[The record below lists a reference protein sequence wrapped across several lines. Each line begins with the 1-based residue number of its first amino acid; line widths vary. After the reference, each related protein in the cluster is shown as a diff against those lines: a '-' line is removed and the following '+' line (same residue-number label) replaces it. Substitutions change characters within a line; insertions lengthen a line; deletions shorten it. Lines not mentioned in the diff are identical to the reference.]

1 MLQLSSTAK
10 RLGASLLLLLA
21 FLVAYGFFVQPWH
34 MRWGATDAEI
44 AMALPGD
51 PFIPPTTVVSTRAI
65 TIHAP
70 PTQVWAWLVQ
80 LGQNHGGFYSYDWLE
95 NLFLAQMHNAD
106 RIVPE
111 WQNPQV
117 GDEVTMMAN
126 PPPMSIAKIAL
137 LDPGRVLVLKGGWAF
152 YLQPIDAQTTRLIV
166 RYASF
171 PVKGSWTA
179 ALFYYPIFEPAHF
192 IMEAGMMLG
201 IKQRAEAAMSTPAP
215 KPNDPLLLLAKEARP

>member
-10 RLGASLLLLLA
+10 RLRASLLLLLA
-21 FLVAYGFFVQPWH
+21 FLVVYGFFVQPWH

-70 PTQVWAWLVQ
+70 STQVWAWLVQ

-137 LDPGRVLVLKGGWAF
+137 LDPGRALVLKGGWAF
-152 YLQPIDAQTTRLIV
+152 YLQPLDAQTTRLIV

-215 KPNDPLLLLAKEARP
+215 KPNDPLLLLAKETRP